1 MKTVIKTTI
10 ATIAIALG
18 SISVAQADNN
28 RHERGYDK
36 PRQQKHFRENEGRHE
51 WKHANNRKERYREDR
66 HYLKHRGDRHVKI
79 IERPRW
85 KRSHKR
91 VEKHIYRDHGR
102 RRVEKHVY
110 KHGRYAPPRRFEK
123 HVYHHGRYAP
133 PRRVVKKV
141 VIQDRHHHNNAL
153 PVLAG
158 GLIGSAIGHDI
169 GHGDPVATFSG
180 AIFGAMVGD
189 ALRH

>member
-10 ATIAIALG
+10 GIMAIAMG
-18 SISVAQADNN
+18 SVSVAQAEHN
-28 RHERGYDK
+28 RHERGYEK
-36 PRQQKHFRENEGRHE
+36 PRHEQHYRKNEHRHH
-51 WKHANNRKERYREDR
+51 WKYTHNRKERYREPR
-66 HYLKHRGDRHVKI
+66 HYRKHHGDRYVTI

-91 VEKHIYRDHGR
+91 VEKHIYRDGGH
-102 RRVEKHVY
+102 RRVEKHHY
-110 KHGRYAPPRRFEK
+110 RKHGYHHRTYAPSHRMHEK
-123 HVYHHGRYAP
+123 VIVKGRHHG
-133 PRRVVKKV
+133 
-141 VIQDRHHHNNAL
+141 HSAL

-180 AIFGAMVGD
+180 AIFGAMLGD
-189 ALRH
+189 AVSRH